1 MKNAFSREIP
11 QRFSRYK
18 KGKCGKP
25 SGGGIQKSGMGIAM
39 QQLECRFYPR

>member
-18 KGKCGKP
+18 RVNVENLRGENPKIWYGD
-25 SGGGIQKSGMGIAM
+25 SDAAIRM
-39 QQLECRFYPR
+39 